1 MVIKQNLKKD
11 FLVVSRILIRDRAL
25 SYKAKALAAFLSSL
39 PTDWVIY
46 TKWVSVELGMCMR
59 EVQRCLKELCDLG
72 YIEKFQEMDEKTKKF
87 TNGWSVIFLDKEE
100 PNEGAIVRAD
110 DAAFVE
116 FEKYEKELEKAE
128 KIETLQMDKDIDAG
142 LKALNQSQSPEN
154 LTTNR
159 TTKSRLTVLSRT
171 YIRRD
176 LLDNNKSYLLAKKS
190 KDRFL
195 IFEKA
200 KHKIAVFD
208 FEGKNFSAEER
219 DKIREWLIYKSQ
231 KVGKRLTQKSKE
243 YQINK
248 IQRFKE
254 AGVDI
259 ISTINKSIEE
269 GWAGLF
275 PVKKALEDRKR
286 QQLLRS
292 KANEMAKEREKLLSY
307 FDTRNEHKTK
317 FW

>member
-1 MVIKQNLKKD
+1 M
-11 FLVVSRILIRDRAL
+11 RDRAL

-72 YIEKFQEMDEKTKKF
+72 YIEKFQEIDEKTKKF
-87 TNGWSVIFLDKEE
+87 TKGWSVIFLDKEE

-110 DAAFVE
+110 DAVFVE
-116 FEKYEKELEKAE
+116 FKEYEKELSKAE
-128 KIETLQMDKDIDAG
+128 KMETLEIDEAIG
-142 LKALNQSQSPEN
+142 EDLKALDQSQSPEN
-154 LTTNR
+154 RAPNQ

-176 LLDNNKSYLLAKKS
+176 LLSNNKSYLLAKKS
-190 KDRFL
+190 KNRFL
-195 IFEKA
+195 IFEKVRN
-200 KHKIAVFD
+200 KLVGLD
-208 FEGKNFSAEER
+208 LECKNFNEEEQE
-219 DKIREWLIYKSQ
+219 KIREWLIYKAQ
-231 KVGKRLTQKSKE
+231 KARKRLTQKSKE

-248 IQRFKE
+248 MQRFKE

-269 GWAGLF
+269 GWSGLF
-275 PVKKALEDRKR
+275 PVKKPFNDKNR
-286 QQLLRS
+286 QQLLES
-292 KANEMAKEREKLLSY
+292 KANQSIKERERLLAY
-307 FDTRNEHKTK
+307 FDAKSGNKAK

>member
-1 MVIKQNLKKD
+1 M
-11 FLVVSRILIRDRAL
+11 
-25 SYKAKALAAFLSSL
+25 
-39 PTDWVIY
+39 
-46 TKWVSVELGMCMR
+46 
-59 EVQRCLKELCDLG
+59 
-72 YIEKFQEMDEKTKKF
+72 
-87 TNGWSVIFLDKEE
+87 IFLDKEE

-110 DAAFVE
+110 DEVFIE
-116 FEKYEKELEKAE
+116 FKEYEKELSKAE
-128 KIETLQMDKDIDAG
+128 KMETLEMEEAISED
-142 LKALNQSQSPEN
+142 LKALDQIQSPEN
-154 LTTNR
+154 RASNQ

-190 KDRFL
+190 NNRFL
-195 IFEKA
+195 IFERARNKLA
-200 KHKIAVFD
+200 GID
-208 FEGKNFSAEER
+208 LEGRNFNKEER
-219 DKIREWLIYKSQ
+219 EKIKEWLIYKAQ

-248 IQRFKE
+248 MQRFKE

-275 PVKKALEDRKR
+275 PVKKPLHGERQ
-286 QQLLRS
+286 QQLLKS
-292 KANEMAKEREKLLSY
+292 KANKSIKEREQLLAY
-307 FDTRNEHKTK
+307 FDTKSGNGTK

>member
-1 MVIKQNLKKD
+1 M
-11 FLVVSRILIRDRAL
+11 RDRAL

-39 PTDWVIY
+39 PTNWVIY
-46 TKWVSVELGMCMR
+46 TKWVSVELGMCVR

-72 YIEKFQEMDEKTKKF
+72 YIEKFQEIDEKTKKF
-87 TNGWSVIFLDKEE
+87 TKGWSVIFLDKEE

-116 FEKYEKELEKAE
+116 FKKYEKELAKAE
-128 KIETLQMDKDIDAG
+128 KMETLEMEEAIGED
-142 LKALNQSQSPEN
+142 LKALDQSQSPEN
-154 LTTNR
+154 SAPNQA
-159 TTKSRLTVLSRT
+159 TKSRLTILSRT

-190 KDRFL
+190 ENQFL

-200 KHKIAVFD
+200 RNKLSVFD
-208 FEGKNFSAEER
+208 LEGKNFNEEEQE
-219 DKIREWLIYKSQ
+219 KIREWLIYKAQ

-248 IQRFKE
+248 MQRFKE

-275 PVKKALEDRKR
+275 PVKKPLQGERL
-286 QQLLRS
+286 QWLLKS
-292 KANEMAKEREKLLSY
+292 KASKSVKEREQLLAY
-307 FDTRNEHKTK
+307 FDAKNGDELK